1 MDEPLVFSITF
12 FFFLIL
18 LRISLV
24 THGGLGRGRKEEEG
38 ELIIY
43 FETCKEYLRF
53 SQFFLFH
60 VISKQLLCHLR
71 RHFCV
76 LWFLVFNYFFRCLA
90 RSTKQTWKSSICFFT
105 DGKQHKARELDTI
118 TLRNHAPLSYI
129 TWLLVPLSVLDMII
143 VQSAARWRP
152 RRWFRKFTVRFRPFR
167 KEIVSWIYNCQRA
180 IRAKTLGW
188 RGGSRIEPRKT
199 GQ

>member
-24 THGGLGRGRKEEEG
+24 IHGGLGRGRKEEEE

-71 RHFCV
+71 RPFCV
-76 LWFLVFNYFFRCLA
+76 CESLSSTIFSMPCYICLA
-90 RSTKQTWKSSICFFT
+90 WSTKQTWKTCFCFFT
-105 DGKQHKARELDTI
+105 DGKQHKARELDMI
-118 TLRNHAPLSYI
+118 TLRNHAPRSYV
-129 TWLLVPLSVLDMII
+129 T
-143 VQSAARWRP
+143 
-152 RRWFRKFTVRFRPFR
+152 
-167 KEIVSWIYNCQRA
+167 
-180 IRAKTLGW
+180 
-188 RGGSRIEPRKT
+188 
-199 GQ
+199 

>member
-24 THGGLGRGRKEEEG
+24 IHGGLGGGRKEEEE

-43 FETCKEYLRF
+43 FETCNEYLRF

-71 RHFCV
+71 RPFCA
-76 LWFLVFNYFFRCLA
+76 LGALAFNYFFDVLLGQ
-90 RSTKQTWKSSICFFT
+90 RSKLESQVFASSLTASNTKRANLT
-105 DGKQHKARELDTI
+105 RL
-118 TLRNHAPLSYI
+118 PL
-129 TWLLVPLSVLDMII
+129 
-143 VQSAARWRP
+143 
-152 RRWFRKFTVRFRPFR
+152 
-167 KEIVSWIYNCQRA
+167 EIMH
-180 IRAKTLGW
+180 
-188 RGGSRIEPRKT
+188 RGRT
-199 GQ
+199 

>member
-24 THGGLGRGRKEEEG
+24 IHGGLGRGRKEEEG

-71 RHFCV
+71 RPFCV
-76 LWFLVFNYFFRCLA
+76 LWVLVFNYIFFDVLLSQ
-90 RSTKQTWKSSICFFT
+90 RSKPGSHVFASSLTASNTKR
-105 DGKQHKARELDTI
+105 ANL
-118 TLRNHAPLSYI
+118 
-129 TWLLVPLSVLDMII
+129 TWLPLEIMHRGHTWHDYSWP
-143 VQSAARWRP
+143 RWRP
-152 RRWFRKFTVRFRPFR
+152 RRWFRKFTVRFRPIR
-167 KEIVSWIYNCQRA
+167 KEIVSELNVQ
-180 IRAKTLGW
+180 
-188 RGGSRIEPRKT
+188 
-199 GQ
+199 